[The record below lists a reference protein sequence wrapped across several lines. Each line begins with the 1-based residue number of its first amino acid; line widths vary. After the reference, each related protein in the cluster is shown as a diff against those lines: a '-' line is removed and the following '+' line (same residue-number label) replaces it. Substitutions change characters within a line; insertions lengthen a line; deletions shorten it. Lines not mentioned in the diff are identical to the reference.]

1 MKAKRREIS
10 LYAGRRFRRS
20 ESGRKSRPAP
30 FEMTGG
36 EVRGYNLGHFRVKK
50 AILEEERIMCG
61 TEEPKVTPAQ

>member
-50 AILEEERIMCG
+50 AVLEERIMCG